1 MLSKTKHVLVNLCEK
16 DEKEAEAKVRMKYGI
31 NEKNVLG
38 HELIG
43 LKAKVIKS
51 VDLKKQGLQG
61 TIRMESMNMLS
72 LKTREG
78 IKLIP
83 KKEALLEVLLPDEKR
98 VLVDGR
104 KLVARHEDRTKNWFR
119 KYREEF

>member
-16 DEKEAEAKVRMKYGI
+16 DGKEAEAKVGMKYGI

-72 LKTREG
+72 LKTPEG

-104 KLVARHEDRTKNWFR
+104 KLVARPEDRTKNWFR